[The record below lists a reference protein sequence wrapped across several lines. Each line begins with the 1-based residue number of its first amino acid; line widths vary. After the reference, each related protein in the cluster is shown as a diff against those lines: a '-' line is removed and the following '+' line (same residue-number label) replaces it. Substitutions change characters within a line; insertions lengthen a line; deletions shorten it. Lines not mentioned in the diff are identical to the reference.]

1 MNQYMEIR
9 RILEMLQDT
18 MKLSSDPVITGKLS
32 DIRQELLLFLEHDID
47 FKEVI
52 DGLDDS
58 IFITDNKGNVLYVN
72 PAYTKN
78 TGILPEE
85 VLDHNIKDLIG
96 VDKVYTGGAVPDVLE
111 TGKPVFRL
119 SNTYKGGQEK
129 TGYVSGTPIFDSEGN
144 LRQVVALSRPIINL
158 TSLQKD
164 FNTFVQK
171 VHDLEDSQKT
181 ITKNSE
187 EHLSSQMIGKDTSL
201 ANIWTLISH
210 VAPSDA
216 TVLITGESGVGKEVI
231 ADEIYK
237 NSNRSN
243 APFIKINCASSPA
256 HLLESELFGYE
267 KGAFSGASSK
277 GKPGL
282 FELAN
287 NGTLMLDEIGDMP
300 MDLQVK
306 LLRAIQQQEITR
318 IGGTK
323 PIKLNIRFLALTNSD
338 LEEKIANG
346 TFRQDLYYRLNVIP
360 IHVPPLRERLSDIEP
375 LCDYFI
381 GVFSA
386 KYHRPFSLTPK
397 QYDYMRQ
404 YQWPGNIRELENIIE
419 YLVLCSSGVEQ
430 VDNSLITSLLHI
442 SSEQEAVPS
451 SPGDFNEAVARFE
464 KQLLERTLSES
475 SSLREAGRKLNIN
488 ASTISRKIKQYN
500 IHYPASG
507 KSSGE

>member
-9 RILEMLQDT
+9 RILDMLNDT
-18 MKLSSDPVITGKLS
+18 MELSTNPDITQKLSE
-32 DIRQELLLFLEHDID
+32 IRQELLCFLEHDID
-47 FKEVI
+47 FKEII

-72 PAYTKN
+72 PAYTRN

-85 VLDHNIKDLIG
+85 VLNHNINDLIG
-96 VDKVYTGGAVPDVLE
+96 RDKVYTGGAVPDVLK
-111 TGKPVFRL
+111 TSKPAFRL
-119 SNTYKGGQEK
+119 SNTYKDGQEK
-129 TGYVSGTPIFDSEGN
+129 TGYVSGTPIFDDNGN
-144 LRQVVALSRPIINL
+144 LRQVVALSRPIL
-158 TSLQKD
+158 DFTTLQND
-164 FNTFVQK
+164 FKTFMQK
-171 VHDLEDSQKT
+171 VHDLEQNQKT
-181 ITKNSE
+181 ITRNSE
-187 EHLSSQMIGKDTSL
+187 DYLTPHMIGKDSTLS
-201 ANIWTLISH
+201 NIWTLISQ

-216 TVLITGESGVGKEVI
+216 TVLITGESGAGKEVI

-237 NSNRSN
+237 NSSRSH
-243 APFIKINCASSPA
+243 APFIKINCASIPA

-267 KGAFSGASSK
+267 KGAFSGASAK

-300 MDLQVK
+300 MELQVK

-318 IGGTK
+318 VGGTR
-323 PIKLNIRFLALTNSD
+323 PIRLNIRFIALTNSD

-360 IHVPPLRERLSDIEP
+360 IHVPPLRERLADIKP

-381 GVFSA
+381 SIFSR
-386 KYHRPFSLTPK
+386 KYNRTFTLTEK

-430 VDNSLITSLLHI
+430 VNNNLITSLLHI
-442 SSEQEAVPS
+442 SQEQEAVPS

-464 KQLLERTLSES
+464 KQLLERTLAES
-475 SSLREAGRKLNIN
+475 DSLRDAGKKLNIN

-500 IHYPASG
+500 IRYPASG
-507 KSSGE
+507 KKSGE